1 MSDSNPPFDPFGR
14 SERTVIRPN
23 PAGRRQA
30 PQASSS
36 APSQASSVTS
46 DEWIATSVSQA
57 SAQGTPARPL
67 AVNLAQLGSIGP
79 HKNPIMRAAGPLLL
93 LFGRLRVEV
102 SHSRYADLMQEVAA
116 AIEDFERQVRSS
128 GLSAE
133 QTKAAKYILCAT
145 ADDIVQNIPDQE
157 RHVWTQHSML
167 SRIFGERIGGVRFF
181 EELDKAK
188 ADPMVNYQVLE
199 LIHACLALGFQGIH
213 RTSAGGAAALQQIQR
228 NLYETLR
235 RVQSA
240 EVELS
245 PRWQGKVIPLE
256 PVRMLVPAWAIGSVA
271 AVLLLGIYLA
281 MRAVLSGE
289 SDAVSATLVAMHPTG
304 EIGIQRRVFQTPPPP
319 PPTQQG
325 SRFRAALGPPLEVEE
340 SGNVVTVRLSGLSLF
355 APASAT
361 LEENFKPLIT
371 KIASLLEKEPGTV
384 KVVGH
389 TDAAPVRSVR
399 FPSNFH
405 LSLERARSVA
415 ELIKGQVTKP
425 DRITIEGKGA
435 DVPIASNKTVDGRAR
450 NRRVEILIQRTN

>member
-1 MSDSNPPFDPFGR
+1 
-14 SERTVIRPN
+14 
-23 PAGRRQA
+23 
-30 PQASSS
+30 
-36 APSQASSVTS
+36 
-46 DEWIATSVSQA
+46 
-57 SAQGTPARPL
+57 
-67 AVNLAQLGSIGP
+67 
-79 HKNPIMRAAGPLLL
+79 
-93 LFGRLRVEV
+93 
-102 SHSRYADLMQEVAA
+102 
-116 AIEDFERQVRSS
+116 
-128 GLSAE
+128 
-133 QTKAAKYILCAT
+133 
-145 ADDIVQNIPDQE
+145 
-157 RHVWTQHSML
+157 
-167 SRIFGERIGGVRFF
+167 
-181 EELDKAK
+181 
-188 ADPMVNYQVLE
+188 
-199 LIHACLALGFQGIH
+199 
-213 RTSAGGAAALQQIQR
+213 
-228 NLYETLR
+228 
-235 RVQSA
+235 
-240 EVELS
+240 
-245 PRWQGKVIPLE
+245 
-256 PVRMLVPAWAIGSVA
+256 
-271 AVLLLGIYLA
+271 